1 MEHSEEKKDQLED
14 YEKIEHEQDIS
25 EDISDKSDDDL
36 KKDPQKEFSHGVET
50 DEYDIMP
57 PMGENPEAE
66 SELEGKE
73 GIEVDYSFNGE
84 EVREGLKVYQKETLF
99 KKNMIY
105 SLILLAVF
113 AIYMVNIIQH
123 PGEFLPMFLAVL
135 CVTVICFLWYLPA
148 KHVKK
153 TAEAADLTDMK
164 FKMTIYDT
172 GVRIAE
178 ENGSFV
184 ISYGKEITK
193 ILETE
198 HLFLICVGKERMFI
212 LPKKYLD
219 GREEEVKGIFQTA
232 MGDSYKVK
240 IEQR

>member
-1 MEHSEEKKDQLED
+1 MDHSEEKKDRLEQ
-14 YEKIEHEQDIS
+14 YEEIEHEQDV
-25 EDISDKSDDDL
+25 SDKTDEDL

-57 PMGENPEAE
+57 PIEENTEAE
-66 SELEGKE
+66 AELEGKE
-73 GIEVDYSFNGE
+73 GIEIEYSFNGE
-84 EVREGLKVYQKETLF
+84 EVREGLKAYQRETLF

-153 TAEAADLTDMK
+153 TAEAADLTEMK
-164 FKMTIYDT
+164 FRMTIYDT

-219 GREEEVKGIFQTA
+219 GREAEVKGIFQTA
-232 MGDSYKVK
+232 MGDNYKVK
-240 IEQR
+240 IEQK